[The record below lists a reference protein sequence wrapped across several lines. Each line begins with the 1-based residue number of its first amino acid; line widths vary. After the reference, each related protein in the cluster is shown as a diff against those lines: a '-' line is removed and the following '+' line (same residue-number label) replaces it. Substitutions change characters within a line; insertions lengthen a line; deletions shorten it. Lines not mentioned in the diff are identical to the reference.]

1 MSKTRSVSCRKPPR
15 PFVKWAG
22 GKARLLKQLT
32 KHLPKNFNT
41 YYEPFL
47 GGGALFFHLVETH
60 HQFSAVLSD
69 VNEELINTYR
79 VVRNRVEDL
88 IMELQDHKARYK
100 ERPEEYYY
108 EIRAKKFPD
117 DVMRAARL
125 IFLNKTCYN
134 GLYRVNREGEFN
146 VPFGTHKDPRICDS
160 SNLRAASQALRLSK
174 AELVA
179 ADYFEATKEADKD
192 DFVYFDP
199 PYQPSS
205 STAHFTSYTESGFP
219 LEEQER
225 LRDWF
230 QELDNRGC
238 RIVLSNSDTKEIADL
253 YKQYYIQRAQVP
265 RTIGCR
271 VERRKGCRELIIRN
285 FKM

>member
-1 MSKTRSVSCRKPPR
+1 MY
-15 PFVKWAG
+15 F
-22 GKARLLKQLT
+22 
-32 KHLPKNFNT
+32 
-41 YYEPFL
+41 EPFL
-47 GGGALFFHLVETH
+47 GGGALFFHLVEGR
-60 HQFSAVLSD
+60 HQFSAALSD

-88 IMELQDHKARYK
+88 IMELQTHKTRYR
-100 ERPEEYYY
+100 ETPEEYYY
-108 EIRAKKFPD
+108 ETRAKEFQD
-117 DVMRAARL
+117 DVRKAARL

-134 GLYRVNREGEFN
+134 GLYRVNRDGEFN
-146 VPFGTHKDPRICDS
+146 VPFGTHKNPRICDRN
-160 SNLRAASQALRLSK
+160 NLRAASQALRLSK

-179 ADYFEATKEADKD
+179 ADYLEATKEADKG

-205 STAHFTSYTESGFP
+205 STAYFTSYTESGFS

-230 QELDNRGC
+230 EELDNRGC
-238 RIVLSNSDTKEIADL
+238 QIVLSNSDTKEIADL
-253 YKQYYIQRAQVP
+253 YKQHYIQKAQAP

-271 VERRKGCRELIIRN
+271 GERRKGYKELIIRN
-285 FKM
+285 FKI